1 VEILPAISDLGFQI
15 IAAVVFLIPGLNTT
29 WLIER
34 LVGRTTP
41 SGLERLLRA
50 VSWSVLVYLLL
61 SPWLLAL
68 ASSHV
73 SRALRPVDT
82 IAFAAAALFAVPAVL
97 GLLVAG
103 ARRSDRV
110 RGWLGSWTSIH
121 PAPTAWD
128 YAFSTPKSRYVRV
141 RLHGGQ
147 NVGGLFGAASFASSY
162 PEPQDL
168 FIEQAWRLDREG
180 SFIEPI
186 PFSEGIL
193 VRHETIE
200 VVELLGV
207 VGVSTDGE

>member
-1 VEILPAISDLGFQI
+1 MSDAAASLESVEILPAISDLGFQI
-15 IAAVVFLIPGLNTT
+15 IVAVVFVIPGLNTT

-73 SRALRPVDT
+73 SHALRAVDT
-82 IAFAAAALFAVPAVL
+82 IAFAAAALFAAPAVL
-97 GLLVAG
+97 GLLVAS
-103 ARRSDRV
+103 ARRRDRV

-128 YAFSTPKSRYVRV
+128 YAFSTPKSRYVRFDSTVV
-141 RLHGGQ
+141 RTLVACSVPRRSPRRIRSRRISSSSRRGDSTE
-147 NVGGLFGAASFASSY
+147 NVRSSSRSRSARESSY
-162 PEPQDL
+162 ATKPS
-168 FIEQAWRLDREG
+168 R
-180 SFIEPI
+180 S
-186 PFSEGIL
+186 
-193 VRHETIE
+193 
-200 VVELLGV
+200 
-207 VGVSTDGE
+207 